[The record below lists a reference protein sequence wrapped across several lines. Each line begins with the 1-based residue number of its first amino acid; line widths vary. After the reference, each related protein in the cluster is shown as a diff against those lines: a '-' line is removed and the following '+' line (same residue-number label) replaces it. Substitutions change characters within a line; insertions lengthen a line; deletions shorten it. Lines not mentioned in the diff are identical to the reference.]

1 MNSFLQS
8 GRGLRNKNI
17 GSAKQSIPQTTRT
30 NPGLNSTTVS
40 EGPKRGGS
48 STVSGS
54 YNATMRKMN
63 KTGNFNNNKK

>member
-8 GRGLRNKNI
+8 GRGLRNKNL
-17 GSAKQSIPQTTRT
+17 GSAKHSIPQTTRT

-40 EGPKRGGS
+40 DGPKRGGS

-54 YNATMRKMN
+54 YNTTMRKMN
-63 KTGNFNNNKK
+63 KTGNFSNSKK